1 MRMMSE
7 LKHMF
12 LYSSDKKVYA
22 PIDEKDRKRNAAI
35 LLLTPKLEDSIRLMN
50 LPYVYNPNLF
60 TSFFVDRNVMA
71 YIDNNGVKDLDFD
84 EQEEEK
90 LSEAMSSI
98 WNSKCEFVFD
108 DKISIVDLQYVKDV
122 YNKKTTDRI
131 RTMLGLK
138 KIPEKIKI
146 FVHPT
151 EAKLKESA
159 PKRILNVFKGKIYSY
174 SFNNEIHLLSKY
186 IYDQDRMCGPYE
198 MYLKAE
204 LIACI
209 LNNYNDELPLVAVK
223 GISLVLSGIYQ
234 WVEDTKD
241 DNEINKNLSEWKFA
255 DTTYKMIKNDGM
267 KALERYIITGDIY
280 IYTKFITRSA
290 FNGLKDIILSE
301 ETLSYFERQRLL
313 PSEFG
318 IPNKRAYPMPDE
330 EHVRAAVRMF
340 NNCDPDDEKELAEA
354 IIKKMKKFGITD
366 IKVGATN
373 RFRKYYNPQTKK
385 ETALLE
391 TNIASSL
398 DNEFKSKSH
407 ISLSKF
413 KADTLDKK
421 HPHNEFARELR
432 HARINNMSYGEV
444 FVDDTG
450 NLACFYNTEK
460 KDDGICW
467 ITALEIAPEYQ
478 GHGLSKQLLRR
489 IFDFTNCTH
498 LSVNKKNKVAI
509 KIYEKDFET
518 YEETDSML
526 FMRLKGYKPQNEAID
541 YSKLSKDVH
550 TIIDSLSKED
560 SNHIGNGYWVDS
572 GHVIFRKV
580 EYKDNKPIGFI
591 DVYLL
596 PKFKRTGLIVLA
608 VIDEY
613 KHQGIGKKL
622 VNAAKQNFA
631 SNKDIDKLRWLAD
644 SDNEASIKMAK
655 SLGFKFNSETKD
667 EKEFIFENYLF
678 DKDDTTYN
686 FSYWKPGVHNVLYVT
701 GLSGGGKTTTAIQI
715 SKEYNAVY
723 IELDRIKAT
732 YSFMNNPN
740 QNRADEIYI
749 AEYAKSIHLNKDP
762 KKMNDEEYENY
773 FFGCFDY
780 IQSQMKADNES
791 LYIVEGIQLIK
802 VARRDNTIFNEPIII
817 KGTSMLTS
825 IFRRLKRD
833 KEIRIGDKASV
844 FRAISWY
851 LDQEYS
857 LNCLRTGA
865 KQFNESTI
873 LNELA
878 SIPDNKIVVG
888 TDFHFVGYD
897 DEQQD
902 IILKPDS
909 YIENIIKK
917 QNELVGNNGVFIFLG
932 DLLYKGFHSEFEIP
946 ANMKKKVIPM
956 IKKFKG
962 KYKILVRGNHDNL
975 PDEFYIET
983 LGFTHVCASLT
994 YGNIVFTH
1002 QPEIVNDPK
1011 INIHGHIHGSGRY
1024 VEKNPTRYA
1033 DVYAIGGEKLRM
1045 ATLPEILEKQQ
1056 EYEETIK
1063 QGSNINKV
1071 DPHLFIDGERL
1082 ELDKVVTESF
1092 ANSEYEDILKI
1103 CSHLSSE
1110 ELARITFYDTY
1121 RNSQFVIKRIIHY
1134 SGGEPVGFLDVYQ
1147 FPSKPEIAQI
1157 VIAVDNRYHGQ
1168 GIGNEMVKELMSSGL
1183 ENNHDF
1189 EMYYWTAHPDNEAS
1203 QNLALKHG
1211 FQDACYMDRYGR
1223 MVFTKRVRP
1232 HKGIW
1237 EEIPDYMKPITGR
1250 EDCYVDECAFIT
1262 ESFAFFNEADD
1273 KYSQR
1278 LRRYLYAERIKNN
1291 KGTLEIYDKI
1301 KASNSDIRKM
1311 YLKVEMYKKAN
1322 LFVDLSYYHSLFLEK
1337 NLLKLDKAVN
1347 FYFDFLNRLINNPE
1361 IDREYK
1367 KKTIFIPIDT
1377 GTWPIQPGT
1386 EVTDYKRNLN
1396 PISIIVRLIRT
1407 NPGLLKKAWGN
1418 KDIVFVGSRG
1428 YFKID
1433 FNKFEL
1439 KNLPRLKT
1447 NLRKLMS
1454 TTEPIEDDYEIDDLG
1469 NDTDD
1474 NISAKNVDSKAAMA
1488 AKMIDKIEK
1497 STDIKIDDVS
1507 TAVIKPENVET
1518 RTLLNSHLRLEPRII
1533 PVDIPTD
1540 PKEPFGL
1547 AVVIIDPEGPDGYQ
1561 KIKGIENYC
1570 MP

>member
-1 MRMMSE
+1 MRMMNE

-50 LPYVYNPNLF
+50 LPYVYNPSLF

-71 YIDNNGVKDLDFD
+71 YIDNDGVQDLKFD
-84 EQEEEK
+84 EQEEES
-90 LSEAMSSI
+90 LSEAMKSI
-98 WNSKCEFVFD
+98 WNSKCEFKFD
-108 DKISIVDLQYVKDV
+108 DKASAVDLSYLYDV
-122 YNKKTTDRI
+122 YNKKTIDSI

-138 KIPEKIKI
+138 KIPEKIKVV
-146 FVHPT
+146 VHPT
-151 EAKLKESA
+151 ETKLKDSA
-159 PKRILNVFKGKIYSY
+159 PKRIYNVFKGKMYSY
-174 SFNNEIHLLSKY
+174 SFNNEIHILSKY
-186 IYDQDRMCGPYE
+186 VYDQNRMCGPYE
-198 MYLKAE
+198 NYLKAE

-209 LNNYNDELPLVAVK
+209 LNAYNEELPLVAIK
-223 GISLVLSGIYQ
+223 GIALVLSGAYQ
-234 WVEDTKD
+234 WSKDNKD
-241 DNEINKNLSEWKFA
+241 DHNIDTGTSEWKFA
-255 DTTYKMIKNDGM
+255 ETTYNMIRKDGT

-391 TNIASSL
+391 TNIVSSL
-398 DNEFKSKSH
+398 DNEFKNKSH
-407 ISLSKF
+407 ISLNKF

-432 HARINNMSYGEV
+432 HVRINNMSYGEV
-444 FVDDTG
+444 FIDDTG

-489 IFDFTNCTH
+489 IFDFTDCTH

-518 YEETDSML
+518 YEETDTML
-526 FMRLKGYKPQNEAID
+526 FMRLKGYKSQNEATD

-572 GHVIFRKV
+572 DHVIFRKV

-596 PKFKRTGLIVLA
+596 PKFKRTGLIILA

-631 SNKDIDKLRWLAD
+631 SNKNIDKLRWLAD

-667 EKEFIFENYLF
+667 EKEFIFE
-678 DKDDTTYN
+678 
-686 FSYWKPGVHNVLYVT
+686 
-701 GLSGGGKTTTAIQI
+701 
-715 SKEYNAVY
+715 
-723 IELDRIKAT
+723 
-732 YSFMNNPN
+732 
-740 QNRADEIYI
+740 
-749 AEYAKSIHLNKDP
+749 
-762 KKMNDEEYENY
+762 
-773 FFGCFDY
+773 
-780 IQSQMKADNES
+780 
-791 LYIVEGIQLIK
+791 
-802 VARRDNTIFNEPIII
+802 
-817 KGTSMLTS
+817 
-825 IFRRLKRD
+825 
-833 KEIRIGDKASV
+833 
-844 FRAISWY
+844 
-851 LDQEYS
+851 
-857 LNCLRTGA
+857 
-865 KQFNESTI
+865 STI

-878 SIPDNKIVVG
+878 SIPDNKIIVG

-917 QNELVGNNGVFIFLG
+917 QNELVGNDGVFIFLG

-1011 INIHGHIHGSGRY
+1011 INIHGHIHGSGTY

-1056 EYEETIK
+1056 EYEDTIK

-1082 ELDKVVTESF
+1082 ELDKVITESF
-1092 ANSEYEDILKI
+1092 INSEYEDILKI

-1121 RNSQFVIKRIIHY
+1121 RNSQFVIKRIIYY

-1189 EMYYWTAHPDNEAS
+1189 EMYYWTAHPENEAS

-1211 FQDACYMDRYGR
+1211 FQDACYMDKYGR

-1237 EEIPDYMKPITGR
+1237 EEIPDYMKPIIGQ

-1262 ESFAFFNEADD
+1262 ESFAIFNEADD

-1291 KGTLEIYDKI
+1291 KGTLEIYDRI

-1361 IDREYK
+1361 IDKEYK
-1367 KKTIFIPIDT
+1367 KKTIFIPIDA

-1454 TTEPIEDDYEIDDLG
+1454 TTEPIEDDYEIDELG

-1474 NISAKNVDSKAAMA
+1474 NISARNVDSKAAMA

-1518 RTLLNSHLRLEPRII
+1518 KTLLNSHLRLEPRII
-1533 PVDIPTD
+1533 PVDVPTD
-1540 PKEPFGL
+1540 TKQPFGI
-1547 AVVIIDPEGPDGYQ
+1547 AVIVIDPEGPDGYQ